1 MSNLQKL
8 NTLKNITNNNIII
21 TKDVNLKIDNRI
33 IPLFSNPVLF
43 KQKTAVI
50 NTTYSLKKNN
60 VKNKR
65 NLKNKILS
73 MKEILL
79 LYLKGFKLYNNNLK
93 FFLKNQNIFNFVEYF
108 LIE

>member
-8 NTLKNITNNNIII
+8 NTLKNIANNNIII

-50 NTTYSLKKNN
+50 NTTYCLKK
-60 VKNKR
+60 
-65 NLKNKILS
+65 
-73 MKEILL
+73 
-79 LYLKGFKLYNNNLK
+79 
-93 FFLKNQNIFNFVEYF
+93 QNIFNFVEYF
-108 LIE
+108 LIERSNKKNSYKIKIKKELINFLYLYNRLVP